1 MLQRRKIHKRDTNKQ
16 DTQGE
21 QNESTRFETIR
32 NESNRIGNCSNR
44 PFAIIMKHYSVYSN
58 FVNFMIV
65 CVLTVV
71 LYSQM
76 FPNVQMYSQQQKSSI
91 IPIAARTHA
100 HTHTNNTS
108 TSKVNQQYEMLSL
121 GQFISHSHTQWYIFF
136 NGPTWFAWKMKCLLF
151 FCFKNE
157 WGEGVNGYLWQQ
169 FLFSNRHLMRP
180 LPLIKHSKV
189 HLQNVIYT
197 YLFHHD
203 QTRYSSV

>member
-1 MLQRRKIHKRDTNKQ
+1 MLQRRKLHKRDTNKQ

-100 HTHTNNTS
+100 RTHKQHKHFQSES
-108 TSKVNQQYEMLSL
+108 TIWNAFSRSIYIT
-121 GQFISHSHTQWYIFF
+121 FTHTQWYIFF

-151 FCFKNE
+151 FF
-157 WGEGVNGYLWQQ
+157 V
-169 FLFSNRHLMRP
+169 
-180 LPLIKHSKV
+180 SKA
-189 HLQNVIYT
+189 
-197 YLFHHD
+197 
-203 QTRYSSV
+203 RRC